1 MSNRVK
7 NSSVSG
13 STASNDS
20 NGISSLVATPNKTA
34 KRQIDEHDSMKN
46 KHDGSESGSRPLKKQ
61 KRLTGRNYAKLFKKC
76 SEVNE
81 ISPVSAPKVDE
92 GNISMAHT
100 EDNVSVSV
108 YEESDA
114 QEQDNQ
120 ARLSQAVNKISKG
133 STSGLHEAPNMTL
146 ETDWN
151 SAPVSEALMPTDL
164 CSEVNVA
171 DSSLAMEAKEQTD
184 GYSNES
190 LVPESPN
197 SPNSNID
204 SNEAKK
210 SIEEDY
216 SIRIQE
222 ACALKQTEVTQCD
235 ETDCDEHICVVC
247 RSAET
252 PGILKSCDGNVCKRK
267 FHISCLGFPLECF
280 SLGIWLCSICSKE
293 RLLSGVYTASGGV
306 ESLWDVKEGV
316 QNCKQYFVKYK
327 NLAHVHNR
335 WTPESDIG
343 HDLVSKFSKKN
354 QKEKTIMWRQEWAE
368 PHRLLMK
375 RSLMPPKEAEEFFHS
390 TGDKLAFCNVEWL
403 VKWKDLGYEHATW
416 ELDTSSFLCTGE
428 AEELKRNYENRH
440 EAARK
445 ASDTA
450 KIKKAKQS
458 PFQKLRRL
466 PDGCPPGLD
475 NVHLSSLNQLREF
488 WHNSRGAILVDDQ
501 ERIIKTVLF
510 AMSILPDVSCPLL
523 IVSTSVSLWE
533 AKFNR
538 LAPYINVV
546 VYNGE
551 KDVRKTIRDLEFYD
565 NGSMMLQVLLAHP
578 DAILEDI
585 ETMKCIVWEAVIVD
599 DCQISRVSK
608 CLEQLKHLLADFRMV
623 LLSSPLKEN
632 IVDYINLLSFVNSEG
647 NDMSS
652 ISNVNS
658 IDTPGTIAMLK
669 SKLALHVAFERKA
682 DSSKFLEYWVP
693 ARLSRVQLE
702 IYCYTLHSN
711 SSALRSH
718 SKTDSVGA
726 LRDMLLSLRK
736 CCDHPYLADQMLQA
750 SLTKDRPAT
759 DILDIGVHA
768 SGKLLLLDK
777 MLQEIRGKGMRVVI
791 LSHVQ
796 PGAGAGNPMGDILD
810 DFVRQRFGF
819 ESYERVERNLPAQKK
834 HIAMSMFN
842 DKTKGRF
849 IFLIDS
855 RACLPSIKLSSVDAI
870 IIYCSDWN
878 PANDLRILQRISI
891 ESQSE
896 RVPIFRL
903 YSSCTVEEKALI
915 LAKHDHVLDSNIQN
929 ITPILSHSLLSWGA
943 SFLFSRLEELKNNTY
958 SSKDSDAE
966 KLFMD
971 DVLLESLTKL
981 STKVDISTKV
991 SNAAIS
997 QADLS
1002 GTFYSRD
1009 IVLSGEREGISA
1021 PDGDLPKFW
1030 TFWFNLLNGKFPRW
1044 QYITEPEHRCRRKI
1058 QNMEEQ
1064 GKVPANETDE
1074 ASTKRRKIAEIVD
1087 PSPNVLAGKDKGS
1100 MLPENYM
1107 ASSSQQIS
1115 VGDTW
1120 QELGVENQHGTQKGL
1135 HVQLRPELSK
1145 LHKLLELPESVKC
1158 LCEEFLE
1165 YILKNHQVT
1174 QEPKGILHAFN
1185 IALCWRAASL
1195 LKHKVNRR
1203 ESLVLAAKHLN
1214 YECSEDLASYVY
1226 DKLRILKKKFSHR
1239 AGGTS
1244 KHNQSTSVKNI
1255 PPYQEE
1261 ISPKSGYDEP
1271 TVATVEGN
1279 LENGSHQEDTHDLLI
1294 EAIVPGEKE
1303 MLFVPEAHKNQHL
1316 SKDVLLGRIT
1326 EKRIHLV
1333 NMVFT
1338 LREKNIRETQANEVA
1353 MLDMHR
1359 HNRVI
1364 KLREACKIVVE
1375 HLRKS
1380 HADPGRDCQIKLIIE
1395 WFTMLLYAYLEH
1407 IRYQHE
1413 KLYLLQ
1419 SSVWTKELQLKENFL
1434 QEAKFGQLGDTFDQH
1449 IPLPDSGF
1457 SMEEFSH
1464 FSCCVD
1470 TFTLANCSQS
1480 LDDISAM
1487 EITLVRSVIPS
1498 EVTNAEVAR
1507 NGSAE
1512 VLIHTEGGPASEGS
1526 GLTENRIQSNSDV
1539 IDSQGGASLTVQHE
1553 FSSSSVFHNS
1563 INQASSGG
1571 EHRGTEHVEGESGVG
1586 LQPLL
1591 GGTNQQIGGAGM
1603 EVNTSN
1609 GDSTLADTPHIEP
1622 PQTMAPVPGQASLQ
1636 MSKEVDAIAMQSDQS
1651 SVALAQPLQEEAE
1664 QAGLCGSASAETLQS
1679 ETQPSSSREIETQA
1693 NLIIQ
1698 SAQPSITP
1706 AQLPRREAEQAG
1718 LSHVASAPCMPTG
1731 MQPMTQ
1737 VSNILLERT
1746 RPDLSE
1752 PSHRPEVAPGS
1763 VQSAQLFPVASMM
1776 FSHPPVGDEPLKN
1789 EVHRLRLYIDSLN
1802 KTHELKQSQLQTECT
1817 QEMEKVKQK
1826 YDLLLQE
1833 EDSTHLQ
1840 QKKTLDD
1847 LCEKVLLNQSL
1858 ADDFRAKFISSS
1870 GAQARAHSPPIRQ
1883 APQASQQIPTRPSG
1897 VTLTAPPIVSSSP
1910 GRSPLQVD
1918 RPSSLLQ
1925 VSRTSS
1931 PSSHTVRPGPS
1942 IPANLVRSASAPFSQ
1957 TPAASRGSYG
1967 VQGELARAPAP
1978 HLQRRLPPRAHQQ
1991 QLPTRLEGASARTQ
2005 STPAT
2010 PVRQSPS
2017 HALSQG
2023 NPSPSSSLSSSHP
2036 ITPAAVRPSSP
2047 HQTHQGPPPQSSSSN
2062 PTRLLP
2068 PLSSISCAS
2077 AQLTP
2082 PPGFN
2087 TSSSIVSS
2095 VASNV
2100 LPSGCVGP
2108 SVSGTRQSDSDS
2120 VSLDKWLNKN
2130 LGLSSE
2136 PPGATAGTDL
2146 VCLSD
2151 DDE

>member
-1 MSNRVK
+1 V
-7 NSSVSG
+7 
-13 STASNDS
+13 
-20 NGISSLVATPNKTA
+20 
-34 KRQIDEHDSMKN
+34 Q
-46 KHDGSESGSRPLKKQ
+46 
-61 KRLTGRNYAKLFKKC
+61 
-76 SEVNE
+76 
-81 ISPVSAPKVDE
+81 
-92 GNISMAHT
+92 
-100 EDNVSVSV
+100 
-108 YEESDA
+108 
-114 QEQDNQ
+114 
-120 ARLSQAVNKISKG
+120 
-133 STSGLHEAPNMTL
+133 
-146 ETDWN
+146 
-151 SAPVSEALMPTDL
+151 ALMPTDL

-184 GYSNES
+184 GYSNKS

-222 ACALKQTEVTQCD
+222 ACALKQTEVTQFD

-247 RSAET
+247 GSAET
-252 PGILKSCDGNVCKRK
+252 PGILKSCDGNGCKRK

-354 QKEKTIMWRQEWAE
+354 KKEKTIMWRQEWAE

-445 ASDTA
+445 TSDTA

-475 NVHLSSLNQLREF
+475 NVHLSSLNQLCEF

-533 AKFNR
+533 AKFNL

-669 SKLALHVAFERKA
+669 SKLALH
-682 DSSKFLEYWVP
+682 
-693 ARLSRVQLE
+693 LE

-791 LSHVQ
+791 LSH

-855 RACLPSIKLSSVDAI
+855 RACLSSIKLSSVDAI

-943 SFLFSRLEELKNNTY
+943 SFLFTRLEELKNNTY

-981 STKVDISTKV
+981 STKVDTSTKV

-1021 PDGDLPKFW
+1021 LDGDLPKFW

-1044 QYITEPEHRCRRKI
+1044 QYITEPAHRCRRKI

-1087 PSPNVLAGKDKGS
+1087 PSPNVLAGKDKI
-1100 MLPENYM
+1100 N
-1107 ASSSQQIS
+1107 QIS

-1145 LHKLLELPESVKC
+1145 LHKLLELPSVKC

-1244 KHNQSTSVKNI
+1244 KHNQSTSVMNI

-1434 QEAKFGQLGDTFDQH
+1434 QEAKFGQLGGTFDQH

-1512 VLIHTEGGPASEGS
+1512 VLIHTEGRPASEGS

-1539 IDSQGGASLTVQHE
+1539 IDSQGGASLTVQHQ

-1563 INQASSGG
+1563 IN
-1571 EHRGTEHVEGESGVG
+1571 
-1586 LQPLL
+1586 QPLL

-1622 PQTMAPVPGQASLQ
+1622 PQTMAP
-1636 MSKEVDAIAMQSDQS
+1636 
-1651 SVALAQPLQEEAE
+1651 
-1664 QAGLCGSASAETLQS
+1664 TLQS

-1698 SAQPSITP
+1698 SAQPSMTP

-1731 MQPMTQ
+1731 MQPSTE

-1802 KTHELKQSQLQTECT
+1802 KTHELKQSQLQTECN
-1817 QEMEKVKQK
+1817 QEMEKVQQK

-1870 GAQARAHSPPIRQ
+1870 GAQARAHSPPIGQ
-1883 APQASQQIPTRPSG
+1883 APQASQQILTRPG

-1957 TPAASRGSYG
+1957 TPAALRGSYG
-1967 VQGELARAPAP
+1967 VQ
-1978 HLQRRLPPRAHQQ
+1978 
-1991 QLPTRLEGASARTQ
+1991 
-2005 STPAT
+2005 
-2010 PVRQSPS
+2010 VRQSPS

-2023 NPSPSSSLSSSHP
+2023 NPSLSSSLSS
-2036 ITPAAVRPSSP
+2036 
-2047 HQTHQGPPPQSSSSN
+2047 
-2062 PTRLLP
+2062 
-2068 PLSSISCAS
+2068 
-2077 AQLTP
+2077 
-2082 PPGFN
+2082 FN